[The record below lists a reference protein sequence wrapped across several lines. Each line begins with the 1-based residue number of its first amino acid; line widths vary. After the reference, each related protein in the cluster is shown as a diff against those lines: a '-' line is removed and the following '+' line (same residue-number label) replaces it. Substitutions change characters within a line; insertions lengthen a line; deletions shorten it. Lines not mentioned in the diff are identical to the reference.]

1 MVEGLQMLA
10 KHINANDKALIVVD
24 ADADGFCSAAIFMN
38 YFNKFFPGWVQNNVD
53 YFIHTGK

>member
-1 MVEGLQMLA
+1 MLA